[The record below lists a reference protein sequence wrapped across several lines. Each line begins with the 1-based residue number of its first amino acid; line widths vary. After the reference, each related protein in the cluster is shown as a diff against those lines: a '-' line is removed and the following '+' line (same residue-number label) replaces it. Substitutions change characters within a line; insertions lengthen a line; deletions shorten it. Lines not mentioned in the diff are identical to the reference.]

1 MKTTTTFEY
10 YDQARSVINFTFDGE
25 KIHFAEN
32 IKYRYD
38 VDVFICRDDD
48 NKDYSETETERPD
61 GKHVGLKKK
70 SNILSV
76 NEFIEYMNGNIDKIL
91 DELEKNIEPE
101 KENFI
106 QGSKNYMVEY
116 STLPLIDLFGEL
128 KYAYAEAFL
137 KENYSN

>member
-1 MKTTTTFEY
+1 MKTTFEY

-25 KIHFAEN
+25 KITFTEN

-38 VDVFICRDDD
+38 IDVFICRDED
-48 NKDYSETETERPD
+48 NKDYSETETENPD

-70 SNILSV
+70 INVYSV
-76 NEFIEYMNGNIDKIL
+76 NEFIEYMNRDVERIL
-91 DELEKNIEPE
+91 DEIENNINPE
-101 KENFI
+101 KEYFI
-106 QGSKNYMVEY
+106 KGSKNYMVEC
-116 STLPLIDLFGEL
+116 STLPLINLFGEL